1 MNIVLLYTEGIMA
14 PNSPTTGQVAAKSLV
29 QSIALEHGYKREA
42 VYARMDSDMRR
53 EVRAAMGAKD
63 KLIGSSAMLYGCFLL
78 TAELP
83 GANVRL

>member
-29 QSIALEHGYKREA
+29 QSIALEP
-42 VYARMDSDMRR
+42 
-53 EVRAAMGAKD
+53 AMGAKD
-63 KLIGSSAMLYGCFLL
+63 KLIGSSARLYGCFLL